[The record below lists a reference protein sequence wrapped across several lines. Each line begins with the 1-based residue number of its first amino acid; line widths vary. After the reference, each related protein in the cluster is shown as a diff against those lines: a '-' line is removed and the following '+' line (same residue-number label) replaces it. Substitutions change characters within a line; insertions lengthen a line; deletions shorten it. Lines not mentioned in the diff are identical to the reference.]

1 MAKDNLRDVML
12 QVPVCELAK
21 VSGDDLLD
29 VCHQNVL
36 HLVEQGTSRCV
47 PFFND
52 RLDILVGHH
61 EWVMVGELSRN
72 SAVIIRDMV
81 YWYSSMKGR

>member
-12 QVPVCELAK
+12 QVPMCELAE
-21 VSGDDLLD
+21 VSGDDLLH

-52 RLDILVGHH
+52 RLDIFVGYY
-61 EWVMVGELSRN
+61 EWVMVGELSCDG
-72 SAVIIRDMV
+72 AVII
-81 YWYSSMKGR
+81 GNILN